1 MTGLGVLGDV
11 RPADWFD
18 RDAVPPAR
26 PGSES
31 LSTLVTSK
39 RHPSSSDQ
47 GESIEQAAKVARDG
61 ARRAATSN
69 PTSTTMAALA
79 QSHAALD
86 EREEAIEAARRAVEL
101 AFVSG
106 GHEGSA
112 LVDPVSLR
120 LAAEVLLRFGETG
133 DAYDALLRAPRT
145 RSLRVM
151 FATVAFQEGQVN
163 LALEEIE
170 DLSHPLAEAVKGYI
184 LATIGEYQKAI
195 GHLRAALRDQ
205 PDDPDS
211 LLNLS
216 ISLWHL
222 GAKRKAIATAL
233 RATRVAPGRKDVSL
247 HYMNLLLD
255 RGEIAAVDAEI
266 RSLKAHDVIEGAD
279 LLVVQARALI
289 EKGQLDKAISI
300 LRLAADAAE
309 REGDD
314 ATRGEVL
321 GNLVVLRFNTRRIT
335 YEGAVQRLEELLE
348 EFTACDS
355 LVVAYA
361 GFARTA
367 GQARLLRSVVDRVS
381 TTTSPLRL
389 AYLRYQIAFLE
400 GDNEAAAAAAS
411 DWFAHEPDNSMAAA
425 AAIVALGIGVEQ
437 WKAASIVA
445 REALARFPSD
455 ETIVNNAAYV
465 LAMAG
470 HAQEAIELLRPIAGD
485 AFVMNATLG
494 LAHLAA
500 GSIDEGMRLYRQA
513 ADSAEKIDPIWR
525 SLMTSYQA
533 LVVRQLGLLDSQP
546 GSVIGALAL
555 AQFDPPADWRNRPD
569 FLRLWGVAK
578 RHGYGWPL
586 AL

>member
-18 RDAVPPAR
+18 PDAVVPAR

-39 RHPSSSDQ
+39 RQPSSSDQ
-47 GESIEQAAKVARDG
+47 VGLITQTAKVARDR
-61 ARRAATSN
+61 ARRVATAN

-86 EREEAIEAARRAVEL
+86 ERDEAIEAARRAVEL
-101 AFVSG
+101 AFASEG
-106 GHEGSA
+106 PEGSVV
-112 LVDPVSLR
+112 VDPVSLR
-120 LAAEVLLRFGETG
+120 LAAEVLLRFGETR

-151 FATVAFQEGQVN
+151 FAILAFQAGDAD

-195 GHLRAALRDQ
+195 SHLRAALRDQ

-222 GAKRKAIATAL
+222 GARRKATATAL

-255 RGEIAAVDAEI
+255 QGEIAAVDAEV

-289 EKGQLDKAISI
+289 EKGQLGRAISI
-300 LRLAADAAE
+300 LRSAAEAAE

-321 GNLVVLRFNTRRIT
+321 GNLVVLRFETGRIT
-335 YEGAVQRLEELLE
+335 YEATVQRLEDLLK
-348 EFTACDS
+348 EFTECDS
-355 LVVAYA
+355 LVVDYA
-361 GFARTA
+361 RFARTV
-367 GQARLLRSVVDRVS
+367 GQAPLLRSVVERVS
-381 TTTSPLRL
+381 STTSPLRL
-389 AYLRYQIAFLE
+389 AYLRHQIALLE

-411 DWFAHEPDNSMAAA
+411 DWFAHERDNPMAAA

-437 WKAASIVA
+437 WEEASIVA

-455 ETIVNNAAYV
+455 RTIVNNAAYV

-470 HAQEAIELLRPIAGD
+470 HAQEAIELLQPMAGD
-485 AFVMNATLG
+485 DFIMNATLG

-500 GSIDEGMRLYRQA
+500 GSIDEGMRLYREA

-555 AQFDPPADWRNRPD
+555 AQFDPPTDWRNRPD
-569 FLRLWGVAK
+569 FLRLWSVAK
-578 RHGYGWPL
+578 RDGYRWPL